1 MTDDPNKRGKAQ
13 RTETIAPQVQPQ
25 PQPQPRPDGEEGRLR
40 RIAEAAYYN
49 SERRGFA
56 PGYELEDWL
65 AAEAQINTTPPAQR

>member
-1 MTDDPNKRGKAQ
+1 MTDDPDKRGKAQ
-13 RTETIAPQVQPQ
+13 RTETIAPQVQ

>member
-13 RTETIAPQVQPQ
+13 RTETIAPQVQ